1 MVQTLIKVPL
11 NQWVSASW
19 DEYIQIIEKPE
30 YAKAKSYYYKGEL
43 KIEMSPLGNPH
54 SKDHAIIN
62 LAITLFALLNNTP
75 LNAHDNCTYR
85 KKGYQEIQPDLSF
98 YIGENV
104 NAIPWDVTIIN
115 LDEYPLPDLI
125 IEVSYA
131 TLADDIGKK
140 RLLYEDLGVKEYWI
154 IDVENTQ
161 IIAFAIENN
170 GSRRLTQ
177 SQVLPGLNINILIE
191 ALQRTRITNHSEV
204 GNWLLQQ
211 FQG

>member
-1 MVQTLIKVPL
+1 MLRNIPL
-11 NQWVSASW
+11 NC
-19 DEYIQIIEKPE
+19 K
-30 YAKAKSYYYKGEL
+30 
-43 KIEMSPLGNPH
+43 
-54 SKDHAIIN
+54 
-62 LAITLFALLNNTP
+62 
-75 LNAHDNCTYR
+75 DNCTYGQ
-85 KKGYQEIQPDLSF
+85 KGYQEIQPDLSF

-104 NAIPWDVTIIN
+104 NAIPWEVNIFN

-161 IIAFAIENN
+161 ILVFAIENN
-170 GSRRLTQ
+170 GSRRVTQ

-191 ALQRTRITNHSEV
+191 ALERTRITNHSEV
-204 GNWLLQQ
+204 GTWLLQK
-211 FQG
+211 FQ

>member
-1 MVQTLIKVPL
+1 MPQTLIKLPV

-19 DEYIQIIEKPE
+19 DEYIQTIENPE

-54 SKDHAIIN
+54 SKYHAIIN
-62 LAITLFALLNNTP
+62 LAITLFAVLRNIP
-75 LNAHDNCTYR
+75 LNTHDNCTYR

-98 YIGENV
+98 YIGDNV
-104 NAIPWDVTIIN
+104 NAIDWDVTIIN

-131 TLADDIGKK
+131 TLADDMGKK

-161 IIAFAIENN
+161 IMAFTIANN
-170 GSRRLTQ
+170 GSRRITE

-211 FQG
+211 FQI